1 MNYREFKQIVERITN
16 EELYHKL
23 PSERTA
29 KVFESIVAF
38 MLKKKQN
45 KKVTLF
51 TEYSDKVVEILQ
63 LIERNNSVLASDL
76 LYNLYF
82 NDSLISQ
89 KTKQLNADLK
99 FYKARPSTQNID
111 YVLDDE
117 NGMGHIPFEK
127 RDYIGNNRYSDDG
140 VPCLY
145 LGNSTY
151 ICWEETNR
159 PDINKSNFAMFL
171 SKCQLYFLNLCLPSE
186 NSVLETVNIAFLP
199 LIIAC
204 RLRKS
209 TETFEAK
216 SHLEYK
222 LPQMVMGC
230 LMKYKHLNPQCRID
244 GIMYTSVHMESKGF
258 MFDKRT
264 RRQKCTNFVI
274 PPVCYPSEGVC
285 PIIQSKFKLAG
296 CTSWECILI
305 RRPAA
310 GSSSGV
316 QSYSSSI
323 FGLLEKEL
331 SDIYKIK
338 NNGMLTY

>member
-16 EELYHKL
+16 EELCHKL

-45 KKVTLF
+45 KKATLF

-127 RDYIGNNRYSDDG
+127 RDYIGN
-140 VPCLY
+140 
-145 LGNSTY
+145 
-151 ICWEETNR
+151 
-159 PDINKSNFAMFL
+159 
-171 SKCQLYFLNLCLPSE
+171 
-186 NSVLETVNIAFLP
+186 P
-199 LIIAC
+199 LA
-204 RLRKS
+204 
-209 TETFEAK
+209 E
-216 SHLEYK
+216 
-222 LPQMVMGC
+222 
-230 LMKYKHLNPQCRID
+230 
-244 GIMYTSVHMESKGF
+244 
-258 MFDKRT
+258 
-264 RRQKCTNFVI
+264 
-274 PPVCYPSEGVC
+274 
-285 PIIQSKFKLAG
+285 
-296 CTSWECILI
+296 LI
-305 RRPAA
+305 
-310 GSSSGV
+310 
-316 QSYSSSI
+316 
-323 FGLLEKEL
+323 
-331 SDIYKIK
+331 
-338 NNGMLTY
+338 